1 MQWDDV
7 GFLISKT
14 KYKENSVIAEFYSL
28 NHGKCSGIIYGG
40 TSRKIKNYLQ
50 LGNKISLSFKSKTQ
64 NTFGYFKIEILDVI
78 SPYFFEDYQK
88 ILTLISSGNLIKIL
102 TPELQKNINIY
113 NQYFS
118 FLNILKNKKD
128 FIFYY
133 LLWEIDLLKEIGYD
147 LNLENY
153 YVKNLNN
160 YSISSIT
167 LDNELIKIPNF
178 LLNKNFISVSNELIY
193 SAFKFIGNYMYK
205 QIFEPNNLNYSVHRK
220 NLENIFKK

>member
-113 NQYFS
+113 NQYSS

-167 LDNELIKIPNF
+167 LSNF
-178 LLNKNFISVSNELIY
+178 CM
-193 SAFKFIGNYMYK
+193 SAFVESKTKSLSASFN
-205 QIFEPNNLNYSVHRK
+205 
-220 NLENIFKK
+220 

>member
-113 NQYFS
+113 NQYSS

-220 NLENIFKK
+220 NLENLFKK